1 MIIWKTHLNHIL
13 AEVFYRLKIRMQME
27 MKQYHRYLTIKRL
40 KKAEQ
45 KKMLKFW
52 QEEII
57 KVKIMN
63 TGRKNLSC
71 SKK

>member
-13 AEVFYRLKIRMQME
+13 ADEFYRLKIR